1 MNTIAD
7 NSKPRLAA
15 KARLKWDAVRK
26 KHLLLFP
33 EGVLVLN
40 KTAHDVL
47 ALCDGQRTVA
57 EIINALAAQYA
68 IEVNAIDADVKE
80 ILQKL
85 SQKTFVT
92 LDD

>member
-1 MNTIAD
+1 MNAIAD
-7 NSKPRLAA
+7 SSKPRLAA
-15 KARLKWDAVRK
+15 KARLKWDAVRE

-47 ALCDGQRTVA
+47 ALCDGQHTVA
-57 EIINALAAQYA
+57 EIVKALATQYA
-68 IEVNAIDADVKE
+68 VDANVIDADVKE
-80 ILQKL
+80 ILQRL

>member
-1 MNTIAD
+1 MTAIAD
-7 NSKPRLAA
+7 TSKPRLAT
-15 KARLKWDAVRK
+15 KARLKWDAVREK
-26 KHLLLFP
+26 NLLLFP

-47 ALCDGQRTVA
+47 ALCDGQRAVA
-57 EIINALAAQYA
+57 EIVKALAAQYA
-68 IEVNAIDADVKE
+68 VEANTIDADVKE

-92 LDD
+92 LGD

>member
-1 MNTIAD
+1 MSAIAD
-7 NSKPRLAA
+7 NFKPRLAA
-15 KARLKWDAVRK
+15 KARLKWDAVRG

-40 KTAHDVL
+40 QTAHDVL
-47 ALCDGQRTVA
+47 ALCDGQRTVV

-68 IEVNAIDADVKE
+68 VEANAIDADVKD
-80 ILQKL
+80 ILQRL

>member
-1 MNTIAD
+1 MMPIAD
-7 NSKPRLAA
+7 TSKPRLAA
-15 KARLKWDAVRK
+15 KARLKWDAVRE

-47 ALCDGQRTVA
+47 ALCDGRRAVA
-57 EIINALAAQYA
+57 EIVNILAMQY
-68 IEVNAIDADVKE
+68 VTDANTIGGDVKE

-85 SQKTFVT
+85 AEKSFITVNE
-92 LDD
+92 

>member
-7 NSKPRLAA
+7 ISKPRLAA
-15 KARLKWDAVRK
+15 KARLKWDAVRE

-57 EIINALAAQYA
+57 KIINALATQYA
-68 IEVNAIDADVKE
+68 IEANAINADVKE

>member
-1 MNTIAD
+1 MTAIAD
-7 NSKPRLAA
+7 ISKPRLAD
-15 KARLKWDAVRK
+15 KARLKWDAVRE

-57 EIINALAAQYA
+57 EIVKTLSTQYA
-68 IEVNAIDADVKE
+68 VEANAIDADVKE

-85 SQKTFVT
+85 AQKTFVT
-92 LDD
+92 IND

>member
-1 MNTIAD
+1 MNAIAD

-15 KARLKWDAVRK
+15 KARLKWDAVREK
-26 KHLLLFP
+26 NLLLFP

-57 EIINALAAQYA
+57 EIINALASQYA
-68 IEVNAIDADVKE
+68 VEANAIDADVKE
-80 ILQKL
+80 ILQRL
-85 SQKTFVT
+85 AQKTFVT
-92 LDD
+92 IDD

>member
-1 MNTIAD
+1 MTAIAD
-7 NSKPRLAA
+7 NSKPRLAD
-15 KARLKWDAVRK
+15 KARLKWDAVRE

-47 ALCDGQRTVA
+47 ALCDGQRTIA

-68 IEVNAIDADVKE
+68 IEANTINADVKE

-85 SQKTFVT
+85 SQKTFVA

>member
-1 MNTIAD
+1 MNAIAD
-7 NSKPRLAA
+7 TSKPRLAD
-15 KARLKWDAVRK
+15 KARVKWDAVRE

-47 ALCDGQRTVA
+47 TLCDGQRTVA
-57 EIINALAAQYA
+57 EIINALAPQYVVEA
-68 IEVNAIDADVKE
+68 NAIDADVKE

-85 SQKTFVT
+85 AQKTFVT

>member
-1 MNTIAD
+1 MTTLAD
-7 NSKPRLAA
+7 TSKPRLAS
-15 KARLKWDAVRK
+15 KARLKWDAVRE

-57 EIINALAAQYA
+57 EIVAVLSAQYG
-68 IEVNAIDADVKE
+68 NSAIDADVKE

-85 SQKTFVT
+85 AQKTFVT
-92 LDD
+92 VED

>member
-1 MNTIAD
+1 MNAIAD
-7 NSKPRLAA
+7 ISKPRLAD
-15 KARLKWDAVRK
+15 KARLKWDAVRE

-57 EIINALAAQYA
+57 EIVKAVATQYA
-68 IEVNAIDADVKE
+68 VEANAIDADVKE
-80 ILQKL
+80 IFQKL

>member
-7 NSKPRLAA
+7 NSKPRLAP
-15 KARLKWDAVRK
+15 KARLKWDAVRE

-57 EIINALAAQYA
+57 EIVKTLAMQYA
-68 IEVNAIDADVKE
+68 VDANTSDADVKE
-80 ILQKL
+80 ILQRL
-85 SQKTFVT
+85 AQKTFVT
-92 LDD
+92 LDN